1 MTRIFTGAGL
11 ACAACIGFGLSG
23 WLPGSASA
31 ADALKIEN
39 LMRTELQ
46 VAEGVEVIVSVIEI
60 GPDFTLP
67 KHYHPGEEFVYLLE
81 GSATVWQ
88 QDKADVVLNAGDVF
102 KIPLEQVHTAMTS
115 DSSARAV
122 IFRVHKKG
130 APDRI
135 PVE

>member
-1 MTRIFTGAGL
+1 MTRIFSGAGL
-11 ACAACIGFGLSG
+11 ACALCMSIGAGGS
-23 WLPGSASA
+23 LPGGAAA

-39 LMRTELQ
+39 LMRADSQ
-46 VAEGVEVIVSVIEI
+46 VAGGVEVIVSVIEI